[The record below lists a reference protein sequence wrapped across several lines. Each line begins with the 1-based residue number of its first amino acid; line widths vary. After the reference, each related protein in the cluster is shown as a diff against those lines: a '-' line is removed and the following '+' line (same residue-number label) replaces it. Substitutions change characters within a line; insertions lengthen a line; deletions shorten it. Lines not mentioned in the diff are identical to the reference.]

1 MYKGKNYWENC
12 RMFDNKQKY
21 SLDRAYSIIQ
31 KMKSCKFD
39 ESVDM
44 TINVKQIKSIPTNCS
59 ADLPYGNGKNKKILL
74 VLQNGDENENYKKTY
89 NVDEVVGEN
98 WIQEVKN
105 GNVSLKYDYI
115 VTEISML
122 VFFKGIAKILGPKHL
137 MPTVKNGLASTDVH
151 KTIDNI
157 RSGKL
162 NFKIDKYG
170 NIQLSIGRKS
180 FPFESIKS
188 NYKSL
193 IKTVIKSKPSSIK
206 ASQYITSIH
215 LSTTMSPSIRI
226 NDTGENNDKN
236 A

>member
-21 SLDRAYSIIQ
+21 SLDHAYSIIQ

-44 TINVKQIKSIPTNCS
+44 TIKVKQIKSIQTTCS

-74 VLQNGDENENYKKTY
+74 VLQNGDENESYKNIY
-89 NVDEVVGEN
+89 NVDKIVGEN

-105 GNVSLKYDYI
+105 GNVSLKYDCI
-115 VTEISML
+115 ITEISML
-122 VFFKGIAKILGPKHL
+122 VFFKSIAKILGPKHL

-151 KTIDNI
+151 KTINSI
-157 RSGKL
+157 RSGKF
-162 NFKIDKYG
+162 NFKIDKCG

-180 FPFESIKS
+180 FPFDSIKS

-193 IKTVIKSKPSSIK
+193 IKIILKNKPSSIK
-206 ASQYITSIH
+206 TSQYITGIQ

>member
-12 RMFDNKQKY
+12 RMFNNKQKY
-21 SLDRAYSIIQ
+21 SLEHAYSIIQ
-31 KMKSCKFD
+31 KMKSCTFD
-39 ESVDM
+39 ESIDM
-44 TINVKQIKSIPTNCS
+44 TIKVKQAKSIQTNCS
-59 ADLPYGNGKNKKILL
+59 TDLPHGNGKSKKILL
-74 VLQNGDENENYKKTY
+74 VLQNGDENESYKDLY
-89 NVDEVVGEN
+89 NVDKVVGEN

-115 VTEISML
+115 ITEISML
-122 VFFKGIAKILGPKHL
+122 VFFKSIAKILGPKHL

-151 KTIDNI
+151 KTISNI

-162 NFKIDKYG
+162 NFKIDKHG

-180 FPFESIKS
+180 FPFDSIKS
-188 NYKSL
+188 NYKAL
-193 IKTVIKSKPSSIK
+193 IKTLIKNKPSSIK
-206 ASQYITSIH
+206 ASQYITNIH
-215 LSTTMSPSIRI
+215 ISTTMSPSIRI